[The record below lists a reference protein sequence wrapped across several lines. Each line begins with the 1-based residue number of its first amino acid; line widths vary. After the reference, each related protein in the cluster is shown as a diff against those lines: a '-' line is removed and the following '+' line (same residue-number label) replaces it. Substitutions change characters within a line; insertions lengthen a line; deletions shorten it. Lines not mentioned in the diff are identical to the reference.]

1 MSLDMSNIPKGPDFS
16 GISNPVM
23 KQQLEDRYWND
34 KTAGLDDGTSA
45 SKVPKSDLD
54 KMLGILGEPEQKL
67 SGLAD
72 SVAKSVLT
80 DNNTSADKAA
90 QTANSTSLEWL
101 REVMKYNAEQAE
113 INRQFQQTS
122 ADKAAQFESAEAQKL
137 RDWQERL
144 SNTQYQRAV
153 ADLKKAGINP
163 ILAAQYLSGA
173 STPSGASAS
182 GFAASGSSATASQT
196 SAQKAEVDLNSAAKI
211 IIAYLEANTKLTTA
225 EIQAVTSMFGSV
237 LGALG

>member
-16 GISNPVM
+16 GISNPVLR
-23 KQQLEDRYWND
+23 QQLEDRYWND

-45 SKVPKSDLD
+45 TKNKDMD
-54 KMLGILGEPEQKL
+54 KMLGILGEPSQK
-67 SGLAD
+67 SSASAD
-72 SVAKSVLT
+72 SVAKSVVT

-90 QTANSTSLEWL
+90 QSANSTSLEWL

-137 RDWQERL
+137 RDWQERM
-144 SNTQYQRAV
+144 SNSQYQRAV

-163 ILAAQYLSGA
+163 ILAAQYLNVA

-182 GFAASGSSATASQT
+182 GFAASGSSASASQT
-196 SAQKAEVDLNSAAKI
+196 SAHKAEVDLNSASKI
-211 IIAYLEANTKLTTA
+211 ITAYLQANTKLTTA
-225 EIQAVTSMFGSV
+225 EIQAVTSMFGSI
-237 LGALG
+237 LGALS